1 MEAAAP
7 HHGHRDDRQPKAKGT
22 IPNDSR
28 MNAKSLIAAFLL
40 CCTTATAQTDDPVIM
55 KIAGK
60 DITRSE
66 FEYSYN
72 KNNSEGV
79 IDKKNVEEYV
89 ELFVNYKL
97 KVQAALDERMDT
109 LTSYKNEF
117 RQYRDMQIRP
127 ALVTEADVEAE
138 AHTLYDN
145 EAKRIGPDGL
155 IKPAHIFVRLSPDA
169 DKETEKAKK
178 ARIDSLYNAL
188 MNGADFTELASKK
201 SEDPGAAKQ
210 GGVIGW
216 ISHGQTFE
224 EFDKAAYAL
233 KDGETSKP
241 VLSPVGWH
249 IIKVMERKQIDPYDT
264 LRPAIMKFIERR
276 NLRDAI
282 ANRKVEEMVKESGNT
297 KTAQQIMDEQA
308 AEMEAKDPELKNLI
322 REYHDGLLLYEISNR
337 EVWEKGSKD
346 EEGLKAFFK
355 KNKKQYKWDE
365 PRFKGMVYHV
375 KDKADIK
382 AVAKSVK
389 GLAFED
395 WNETLRKTFNGDSI
409 IRIRVEK
416 GLFKKGDNALVDSL
430 VFKAKDVKVKP
441 VKDYPYDAIHGK
453 KLKAPK
459 EMADVR
465 SAVTTDYQN
474 ALEKAWVEALRKKYT
489 VEVYPE
495 VVATVNKH

>member
-1 MEAAAP
+1 
-7 HHGHRDDRQPKAKGT
+7 
-22 IPNDSR
+22 

-308 AEMEAKDPELKNLI
+308 AEMEANLQKKSEAYEADRVRIIEELQEEQTVMLNNVSFAIENFIKGYNAEGRYKMILANSSAGPILDADPSMDITQVILA
-322 REYHDGLLLYEISNR
+322 GLNAQYAEQKAG
-337 EVWEKGSKD
+337 EAESK
-346 EEGLKAFFK
+346 
-355 KNKKQYKWDE
+355 
-365 PRFKGMVYHV
+365 
-375 KDKADIK
+375 
-382 AVAKSVK
+382 
-389 GLAFED
+389 
-395 WNETLRKTFNGDSI
+395 
-409 IRIRVEK
+409 
-416 GLFKKGDNALVDSL
+416 
-430 VFKAKDVKVKP
+430 
-441 VKDYPYDAIHGK
+441 
-453 KLKAPK
+453 
-459 EMADVR
+459 
-465 SAVTTDYQN
+465 
-474 ALEKAWVEALRKKYT
+474 
-489 VEVYPE
+489 
-495 VVATVNKH
+495 

>member
-1 MEAAAP
+1 M
-7 HHGHRDDRQPKAKGT
+7 
-22 IPNDSR
+22 
-28 MNAKSLIAAFLL
+28 
-40 CCTTATAQTDDPVIM
+40 
-55 KIAGK
+55 
-60 DITRSE
+60 
-66 FEYSYN
+66 
-72 KNNSEGV
+72 
-79 IDKKNVEEYV
+79 
-89 ELFVNYKL
+89 
-97 KVQAALDERMDT
+97 
-109 LTSYKNEF
+109 
-117 RQYRDMQIRP
+117 
-127 ALVTEADVEAE
+127 
-138 AHTLYDN
+138 
-145 EAKRIGPDGL
+145 
-155 IKPAHIFVRLSPDA
+155 RLSPDA

-282 ANRKVEEMVKESGNT
+282 ANRKVEEMVKKSGNT